1 MQRRARLRFLGSIL
15 GRGVP
20 ALSVVF
26 ALTLLAGAAHAAKDV
41 LVIDLVQEP
50 SSLDPHVQWNP
61 DSYFVYRNIF
71 DNMLTRDNDGKIVPQ
86 VATSWRQIDDSTT
99 EFTLRGDI
107 KFHDGSPLTADDV
120 VFSVKRITDP
130 AFKSPQRDQ
139 FNKIVDAIAVSPTV
153 VRLKTEGPYPV
164 LLAQLAKL
172 SIVPKAYVAQVGN
185 EKFNQA
191 PLGSGPYKFVAIQRG
206 VKTTLARNDSYWGD
220 KGEFATAEFHAV
232 PDPATRAADLR
243 SAKADLIVTVNA
255 DLADE
260 LKKDPKVKVLSVLS
274 ERVAYFHLNSLA
286 GPTKDLKVRQ
296 AIAHAIDRQ
305 GIIDGLMHGY
315 DKPAA
320 IMLAPVHVGYVE
332 GFKGYAYDPAK
343 AKALLKDA
351 GITRDTPFTLF
362 TAPTFDQRVVQAIQ
376 QMLIDVGINV
386 TITTSDFAGWLKR
399 ALSSPAEF
407 GEMTFSRWSCG
418 CQDADGVLFPLY
430 HSSSQWAKSNDPAM
444 DKELEAA
451 RASLDP
457 AVRLAHYRRVH
468 EIAEATVP
476 LVPLYQVA
484 ILYGA
489 RKELRWTPTPNES
502 FFINRIGWQD

>member
-1 MQRRARLRFLGSIL
+1 MLGL
-15 GRGVP
+15 G
-20 ALSVVF
+20 ALGL
-26 ALTLLAGAAHAAKDV
+26 ALTLRADAANAAKDL

-61 DSYFVYRNIF
+61 DSYFVYRNVF

-86 VATSWRQIDDSTT
+86 VATAWRQIDDSTI

-107 KFHDGSPLTADDV
+107 KFHDGAPLTADDV

-153 VRLKTEGPYPV
+153 VQLKTEGPYPV
-164 LLAQLAKL
+164 LMAQLTKL
-172 SIVPKAYVAQVGN
+172 SIVPKAYVTEVGN

-220 KGEFATAEFHAV
+220 KGQFATAEFHAV
-232 PDPATRAADLR
+232 PDPATRVADLR
-243 SAKADLIVTVNA
+243 SGKADLIVTINA

-260 LKKDPKVKVLSVLS
+260 LKKDPRVKVLSVLS

-296 AIAHAIDRQ
+296 AIAHAIDRP

-315 DKPAA
+315 DKPAS
-320 IMLAPVHVGYVE
+320 IIVAPVDVGYVD

-343 AKALLKDA
+343 AKALLKEA
-351 GITRDTPFTLF
+351 GITPETPFTLF

-399 ALSSPAEF
+399 AQSGPAEF

-418 CQDADGVLFPLY
+418 CQDADGVVFPVY
-430 HSSSQWAKSNDPAM
+430 HSSSQWAKSKDPAM
-444 DKELEAA
+444 DKEIEAG
-451 RASLDP
+451 RSSLDP
-457 AVRLAHYRRVH
+457 AVRLAHYRRVF

-484 ILYGA
+484 ILYGS

-502 FFINRIGWQD
+502 FFINRVGWQD